1 MPRNDNH
8 IIRFAAGTSRN
19 FGKAVNQTKSWK
31 TFVKDFKTPLVT
43 SERFRDY
50 LRMSEDDQKH
60 LKGVAGWIYRTQVDG
75 PVRNRG
81 SGLPSD
87 LITFDFDYATPD
99 FLERLCNGSIRPEW
113 EWFIHSSR
121 RHTSEKPRLRMFI
134 PVEKPIPNDIY
145 NAVSRII
152 AQKFDPE
159 MRHVDKV
166 SFRPAQ
172 MMFRPTISKDGDYVY
187 HVNEGE
193 LLDWEEE
200 LNVFTLAVGDWHNLD
215 NLPITPGEKLRESSD
230 KAEDPTTK
238 SGPVGDFCRAYDV
251 VEAIEKFLPDIYAP
265 VDVHSA
271 KPRYTYM
278 KGTTTNGAEVQD
290 GGLFL
295 YSHHG
300 SDPCCDMLVNAFDLV
315 RIHKF
320 SEKDDKLG
328 ADELSSTPV
337 GKLPSFK
344 AMMSFIENDDAYRAQ
359 VVRSKFD
366 LAAMTADFSDDM
378 VDEIEVDEDHE
389 AMSAEERADREHART
404 QSGRGSGVAQD
415 PEDALTP
422 EEDEEIAALIGQ
434 QIERDTKGAPI
445 SQLKKNYRKKK
456 PPPPKD
462 WIGDLELT
470 MQGDIVSNSPN
481 LAQIILNDLR
491 IRNSLEFN
499 EFVGRMVSRE
509 PIHTKMPFI
518 PNYKVSD
525 NVNGEPIQDH
535 HLFAVRMMLESPNG
549 PGKPGYGIRSVTD
562 RDLSAATETVARL
575 NTFNPVR
582 EYFDAQVWD
591 GGHRVDTMFIRY
603 MGCPDTP
610 YHRQIAR
617 LFLLGAVARIY
628 EPGHKFDYV
637 PILVGAQGK
646 RKSTWISI
654 LAKSWFG
661 ELKVDFSDEKALVE
675 AMMGKLMMELPEL
688 SSLGR
693 SQVEDAKAFVSGVES
708 YVRLSYGKL
717 PRRFPRMCVFI
728 GSTNDDEYLIDRTG
742 NRRWWPVNVV
752 VDAIDT
758 DRLII
763 EVDQLWAEAV
773 AMYKAMREAQPHGT
787 LPLTL
792 TPEAVAE
799 AVELQEAAR
808 VQTEADSYVEALQ
821 PWLDKLVEPEGF
833 DDFDHA
839 AGKPQMQHRKRVTV
853 YQAWTEGLGMG
864 NRTTTADSRAVGKA
878 LRTLGWTPTRHNV
891 REGGWTGKA
900 FFPSKELIARWSH
913 EDLSKKSDDD
923 LI

>member
-1 MPRNDNH
+1 MPSNDNH
-8 IIRFAAGTSRN
+8 IIRFAAGTGRN

-31 TFVKDFKTPLVT
+31 SFTADFKKPLVT

-99 FLERLCNGSIRPEW
+99 FLEALCDGSIRTEW
-113 EWFIHSSR
+113 EWFIHTSR
-121 RHTSEKPRLRMFI
+121 RHTSEKPRLRMFV
-134 PVEKPIPNDIY
+134 PVAKPIPNDIY

-187 HVNEGE
+187 HRNEGE

-200 LNVFTLAVGDWHNLD
+200 LNIFTLTVGDWHDLD
-215 NLPITPGEKLRESSD
+215 NLPITPGEKLRESAD
-230 KAEDPTTK
+230 KAEDPTEK
-238 SGPVGDFCRAYDV
+238 VGPVGDFCRAYNVMD
-251 VEAIEKFLPDIYAP
+251 AIDKFLPDLYAP
-265 VDVHSA
+265 VDAPSA
-271 KPRYTYM
+271 KPRYTYL

-290 GGLFL
+290 DGLFL

-320 SEKDDKLG
+320 GEKDDKLG
-328 ADELSSTPV
+328 VDELSSTPV

-344 AMMSFIENDDAYRAQ
+344 AMLAFIQEDDGYREQ

-378 VDEIEVDEDHE
+378 VEEVEIDEDHE
-389 AMSAEERADREHART
+389 ALSPEERAERDAARIAE
-404 QSGRGSGVAQD
+404 QKL
-415 PEDALTP
+415 EDAITP
-422 EEDEEIAALIGQ
+422 EEDEDIASLVGKE
-434 QIERDTKGAPI
+434 IERNTKGAPI
-445 SQLKKNYRKKK
+445 SHLTKNYRKRK
-456 PPPPKD
+456 PAPPKD

-470 MQGDIVSNSPN
+470 LQGDVISNSPN

-491 IRNSLEFN
+491 LRNSLEFN

-518 PNYKVSD
+518 PNYRVSD
-525 NVNGEPIQDH
+525 VVNGEPIQDH
-535 HLFAVRMMLESPNG
+535 HLFAVRMMLEAPNG

-562 RDLSAATETVARL
+562 RDLSAAIETVARL
-575 NTFNPVR
+575 NAFNPVR

-591 GGHRVDTMFIRY
+591 GGFRVDTMFIRY

-654 LAKSWFG
+654 LAKNWFG

-693 SQVEDAKAFVSGVES
+693 SQVEDAKAFVSGTES

-742 NRRWWPVNVV
+742 NRRWWPVNVEV
-752 VDAIDT
+752 PIIDT
-758 DRLII
+758 DRLTI

-773 AMYKAMREAQPHGT
+773 ALYKAMRKEQPYGT

-792 TPEAVAE
+792 TPEAAAE
-799 AVELQEAAR
+799 AVVLQEAAR

-821 PWLDKLVEPEGF
+821 PWLDKLIEPEGY

-839 AGKPQMQHRKRVTV
+839 AGAPKMQHRKRVTV
-853 YQAWTEGLGMG
+853 HQAWTEGLGMG
-864 NRTTTADSRAVGKA
+864 NKTTTADSRAVGKA
-878 LRTLGWTPTRHNV
+878 LRTLGWVPTRYNV

-900 FFPSKELIARWSH
+900 FFPSADLVKRWAVMDAAAKSP
-913 EDLSKKSDDD
+913 EDL
-923 LI
+923 I